1 MGLSENDVNNYLKPI
16 FGQFEDSFQEAW
28 VEILERNPQTIDD
41 VGPIVRKVR
50 NKAIKQYLE
59 KKYKE
64 DSLHKPLGRDGDGA
78 FTLES
83 ILASPTQENNDEK
96 DDRNDDIYRKM
107 VDFLIGEYLAQKNEN
122 LELKRQ
128 EIQLRTE
135 RLRIREETLR
145 FKKDRYDSWR
155 RLMEERGKQKIH
167 QTALMV
173 QLQRKK
179 LELRKELALLKRQ
192 QTVPNFNP

>member
-16 FGQFEDSFQEAW
+16 FGQYEDSFQEAW

-167 QTALMV
+167 QTALRV